1 MDVLQHCSF
10 FSATVSNMQ
19 AKLEN
24 LSATN
29 ALTKEDL
36 TICKKALFKSQEE
49 NHRLLNQLETVN
61 KELSL
66 RQKRKSG
73 NSEVIS
79 SSNSESSNSPSTSGD
94 RTLSKVHVAI
104 YSMFNHVSIIDSWYS
119 WAYLFS
125 YFYFQSSKD
134 SSAREDEERLSD
146 TKEEINS
153 TKDSII
159 STMKQQLQNEGG
171 KRQELQRELKLQV

>member
-1 MDVLQHCSF
+1 
-10 FSATVSNMQ
+10 MQ

-49 NHRLLNQLETVN
+49 NHRLLNQLESVN

-94 RTLSKVHVAI
+94 RTLSKVQVAMYSI
-104 YSMFNHVSIIDSWYS
+104 YWMFNHVLIYSWYS
-119 WAYLFS
+119 LAYLFPD
-125 YFYFQSSKD
+125 FYF
-134 SSAREDEERLSD
+134 
-146 TKEEINS
+146 
-153 TKDSII
+153 
-159 STMKQQLQNEGG
+159 
-171 KRQELQRELKLQV
+171 

>member
-1 MDVLQHCSF
+1 MSYSIVLF

-104 YSMFNHVSIIDSWYS
+104 YSIYCMFNHVF
-119 WAYLFS
+119 A
-125 YFYFQSSKD
+125 
-134 SSAREDEERLSD
+134 
-146 TKEEINS
+146 T
-153 TKDSII
+153 
-159 STMKQQLQNEGG
+159 
-171 KRQELQRELKLQV
+171 

>member
-1 MDVLQHCSF
+1 MSFFQQFDNQILFIVCNKHSGCRVAFFEF

-19 AKLEN
+19 AKIEN

-94 RTLSKVHVAI
+94 RTLSKVQVAI
-104 YSMFNHVSIIDSWYS
+104 SSIYWIMFQLYGWYS
-119 WAYLFS
+119 LAYLF
-125 YFYFQSSKD
+125 YIFLLLVFK
-134 SSAREDEERLSD
+134 RLLGSWRRGA
-146 TKEEINS
+146 
-153 TKDSII
+153 II
-159 STMKQQLQNEGG
+159 
-171 KRQELQRELKLQV
+171 RH

>member
-1 MDVLQHCSF
+1 MPIVDVLQHCSF

-104 YSMFNHVSIIDSWYS
+104 YSIYCMFNQVSIHIQLVIFGISIS
-119 WAYLFS
+119 IFLLLVF
-125 YFYFQSSKD
+125 K
-134 SSAREDEERLSD
+134 RLLGS
-146 TKEEINS
+146 
-153 TKDSII
+153 
-159 STMKQQLQNEGG
+159 
-171 KRQELQRELKLQV
+171 

>member
-1 MDVLQHCSF
+1 
-10 FSATVSNMQ
+10 MQ

-104 YSMFNHVSIIDSWYS
+104 YSMFNHVSIHRYIDSWYS

-125 YFYFQSSKD
+125 YFYF
-134 SSAREDEERLSD
+134 
-146 TKEEINS
+146 
-153 TKDSII
+153 
-159 STMKQQLQNEGG
+159 
-171 KRQELQRELKLQV
+171 

>member
-1 MDVLQHCSF
+1 
-10 FSATVSNMQ
+10 MQ

-49 NHRLLNQLETVN
+49 NHRLLNQLESVN

-94 RTLSKVHVAI
+94 RTLSKVQVAM
-104 YSMFNHVSIIDSWYS
+104 YSIDWMFNHVLIATYIV
-119 WAYLFS
+119 AIL
-125 YFYFQSSKD
+125 
-134 SSAREDEERLSD
+134 LH
-146 TKEEINS
+146 N
-153 TKDSII
+153 
-159 STMKQQLQNEGG
+159 
-171 KRQELQRELKLQV
+171 